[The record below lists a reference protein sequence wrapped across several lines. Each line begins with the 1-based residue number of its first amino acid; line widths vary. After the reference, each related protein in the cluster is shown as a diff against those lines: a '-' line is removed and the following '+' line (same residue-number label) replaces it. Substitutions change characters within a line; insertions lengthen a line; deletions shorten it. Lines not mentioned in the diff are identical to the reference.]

1 MLNKLGKAK
10 VVADKTKYGVYVW
23 EMPDGKWV
31 GDDEGHYMLIP
42 AVFGDAEKIKI
53 LKEAAE
59 GYGVTEGEPK
69 FLPGRR
75 KVSDEEYAAQ
85 EARLHAGLTPDPW
98 DLGEGLDAAKRMVQN
113 GR

>member
-1 MLNKLGKAK
+1 MALTKDSKINFLNIGL
-10 VVADKTKYGVYVW
+10 
-23 EMPDGKWV
+23 
-31 GDDEGHYMLIP
+31 MLIT

-53 LKEAAE
+53 LTEAAQ
-59 GYGVTEGEPK
+59 GYGVNEGGPK
-69 FLPGRR
+69 FLQGRR

>member
-31 GDDEGHYMLIP
+31 GDDEGNYMLIP

-59 GYGVTEGEPK
+59 GYGVTEGAPK

>member
-1 MLNKLGKAK
+1 
-10 VVADKTKYGVYVW
+10 
-23 EMPDGKWV
+23 MPDGKWV
-31 GDDEGHYMLIP
+31 GDDEGHYRLIP

-59 GYGVTEGEPK
+59 GYGVTEGAPK

>member
-23 EMPDGKWV
+23 EMPN
-31 GDDEGHYMLIP
+31 DEGHYMLIP

-53 LKEAAE
+53 LTEAAE
-59 GYGVTEGEPK
+59 GYGVTEGAPK

>member
-23 EMPDGKWV
+23 EMPNGQWV

-42 AVFGDAEKIKI
+42 AVFADAEKIKI
-53 LKEAAE
+53 LTEAAQ
-59 GYGVTEGEPK
+59 GYGVTEGGPK

>member
-42 AVFGDAEKIKI
+42 SVFGDAEKIKI
-53 LKEAAE
+53 LK
-59 GYGVTEGEPK
+59 K
-69 FLPGRR
+69 IDDKKSCKNMDKR
-75 KVSDEEYAAQ
+75 KLFIFVVFVEYS
-85 EARLHAGLTPDPW
+85 L
-98 DLGEGLDAAKRMVQN
+98 
-113 GR
+113 